1 MLRQLI
7 QWLAV
12 ACVFAVTALPWNPRR
27 YLVPSDFMNLPK
39 SRIRKD
45 WLTHLLGALTIAF
58 PLFYTS
64 SSCAT
69 LITVSAKGDGVFA
82 RDIDGTGV
90 VPWRTGAKFSFTYD
104 DSVVPSAIIPIPEGD
119 VYLYDNFV
127 THYSASFES
136 KTYALT
142 APTHTNSEFLDS
154 GIANSGE
161 AFGFNTLIP
170 HLGTFIFQSFAGF
183 PLTDNFFSGD
193 LGTIDWDAIVDLS
206 YATFS
211 DSTDNELFVR
221 VNSIAVTRQQAS
233 VPNPSTTALWL
244 IGFLGF
250 VTSER
255 RFRKVVVQKPIDEI

>member
-1 MLRQLI
+1 MLRRLI
-7 QWLAV
+7 HWLAV
-12 ACVFAVTALPWNPRR
+12 ACAFALAVPALPWNPRQ
-27 YLVPSDFMNLPK
+27 YLVPIDFMNRPK

-58 PLFYTS
+58 PLFYIS
-64 SSCAT
+64 SSCAA
-69 LITVSAKGDGVFA
+69 LITVSAEGDGVFG

-90 VPWRTGAKFSFTYD
+90 VPWRTGAKFSFTYY

-119 VYLYDNFV
+119 VYLYDTFV

-142 APTHTNSEFLDS
+142 APTQTNSEFLDS

-161 AFGFNTLIP
+161 AFGFNTGIP
-170 HLGTFIFQSFAGF
+170 HLGIFIFQSIPGF

-193 LGTIDWDAIVDLS
+193 LGTIAWDATVGLS
-206 YATFS
+206 YAGFGDLTN
-211 DSTDNELFVR
+211 DDLNIR
-221 VNSIAVTRQQAS
+221 VTSIAVTRQQAS

-244 IGFLGF
+244 IGFLGV

-255 RFRKVVVQKPIDEI
+255 RFRKVVVQNR